1 MVILNSYV
9 KLPEG
14 TRQTRHG
21 FTCRAAELSLE
32 SIRRLN
38 ILNQALTPKTTACSW
53 NIRQVSVDEMMI
65 TCVLVIQKAGCEGT
79 ARAFWIWQR
88 RTNSAEKLH
97 HVIVSKKTI
106 IFPSS
111 IEVTFKKSTE
121 YAFRHLMFALVGKDK
136 KKCGPW
142 SCSWLSSYLYRLF
155 TRNLSHLALDPA
167 KDVIFAGERQLP
179 GK

>member
-1 MVILNSYV
+1 MSSCRTFARIYSTLKYLKSGSDAEDHCMLLKYSTSFSRRNDDYLCPCHSESWMWGDCKSLLDMAKAY
-9 KLPEG
+9 KLRREAPS
-14 TRQTRHG
+14 RH
-21 FTCRAAELSLE
+21 R
-32 SIRRLN
+32 
-38 ILNQALTPKTTACSW
+38 
-53 NIRQVSVDEMMI
+53 V
-65 TCVLVIQKAGCEGT
+65 
-79 ARAFWIWQR
+79 
-88 RTNSAEKLH
+88 
-97 HVIVSKKTI
+97 KKTI

-121 YAFRHLMFALVGKDK
+121 YAFRHLMFALVGKDQ

-155 TRNLSHLALDPA
+155 TRNPSHLALDPA